1 MSIDLKTQNNQA
13 DKIDRTGAKRAVKI
27 CARVLGVCAAAFV
40 LLARDGIGPPY
51 LDSVG
56 KALFWSG
63 GVLISV
69 FFLNQDV
76 FCLTSGKL
84 FAVLFFAL
92 QMFFVFYWFG
102 KLQQLSFIVLTL
114 ICFIECLLF
123 MIPLMI
129 VRKRHNGTWY

>member
-1 MSIDLKTQNNQA
+1 MSIDMKTQNTPANE
-13 DKIDRTGAKRAVKI
+13 IDRTGAKRVVKI

-63 GVLISV
+63 GVLVSV

-76 FCLTSGKL
+76 LRLTSGKL
-84 FAVLFFAL
+84 FALLFFAL
-92 QMFFVFYWFG
+92 QMFFVF
-102 KLQQLSFIVLTL
+102 
-114 ICFIECLLF
+114 
-123 MIPLMI
+123 
-129 VRKRHNGTWY
+129 